1 MDYTELIEELQMVAS
16 LAGVCYD
23 CNQCLKA
30 ATAIEALLAE
40 RDAAVAEIDRIIE
53 WWEG

>member
-1 MDYTELIEELQMVAS
+1 MDYRELIAELQMVAS
-16 LAGVCYD
+16 WDGVCYD

-40 RDAAVAEIDRIIE
+40 RDAAVAELDRIT
-53 WWEG
+53 EGEEG

>member
-1 MDYTELIEELQMVAS
+1 MVAS

-30 ATAIEALLAE
+30 ATAIETLMAE
-40 RDAAVAEIDRIIE
+40 RDAAVAELDRIAKGE
-53 WWEG
+53 KKHETD